1 MPPRKGAGTS
11 RLRSNGARIALV
23 LTAVFAAGTWTSVCA
38 WAQKAAPPPAA
49 AEPLAPH
56 RAVYEIALASSRG
69 GSGVTELTGRMVY
82 ELTGSACQGY
92 TQNMRFV
99 TRMTNQEGATSLT
112 DMRSSSWEDAVAKAF
127 RFNSSQYKDTRL
139 EETTDGDAARSTPGG
154 DVKVM
159 ITKPARKAMSLKA
172 DTFFPV
178 QHSKALLTAARSG
191 AQFFI
196 ADLYDG
202 SEKGEKVFSTASF
215 IGRPKAVGYNRTLP
229 EAKNASQLDGLK
241 SWPISISYFEEG
253 SDRKDAIPAYELA
266 FLYFENGVSRRLF
279 IDYGD
284 FAVRGTL
291 QSLDFLEPA
300 KCRN

>member
-1 MPPRKGAGTS
+1 MSPPHGASTTILG
-11 RLRSNGARIALV
+11 RAGACVVLAAALIGS
-23 LTAVFAAGTWTSVCA
+23 TGIWSVA
-38 WAQKAAPPPAA
+38 KAQKVTPPTPP
-49 AEPLAPH
+49 EILAPH
-56 RAVYEIALASSRG
+56 RAAYDITLADARG
-69 GSGVTELTGRMVY
+69 GSGVTELSGRMIY

-139 EETTDGDAARSTPGG
+139 EETTDGDAARSTPNG

-159 ITKPARKAMSLKA
+159 ITKPARKAINLKA

-178 QHSKALLTAARSG
+178 QHSRALLTAAQSG

-215 IGRPKAVGYNRTLP
+215 IGQPKAAGYNRTLP
-229 EAKNASQLDGLK
+229 DAKNAGQLDGLK
-241 SWPISISYFEEG
+241 SWPISISYFEDG
-253 SDRKDAIPAYELA
+253 SKTKDSVPAYELA

-279 IDYGD
+279 IDYGE
-284 FAVRGTL
+284 FSVRGAL
-291 QSLDFLEPA
+291 QSLEFLPPG
-300 KCRN
+300 KCRK